1 MRLDLL
7 AALSGAMIAVQA
19 RVNGELSHQLN
30 NGLQAAFVSFGSGLL
45 IILLITP
52 FSSQIKEGIVNLRA
66 AVKNKEIA
74 RWKLLAGAL
83 GGSFVAIQT
92 QIVPLIGVAIYSVA
106 SIAGQTAMSLI
117 VDRIGLT
124 GGGKK
129 LISPRRVLAA
139 VLTVIAVLVSVWD
152 RIDANNLSM
161 FAVTAGGIAGAIVGV
176 QRALNGQINEYSHQ
190 SFTTSLLNFITGT
203 SFLMILIA
211 IGLVIGRNE
220 LSPLPSNPWWIY
232 TGGVIGVIYIA
243 FTSTIVQHLG
253 VLTFTLFSVGGQLVG
268 SLVIDLVSPTKGV
281 SVSAYLVTGI
291 FMTYAGVIGVI
302 YIAFISTIVQH
313 LGVLTFT
320 LFSVGGQLISSLIID
335 FVSPT
340 NGVRVSYYLI
350 TGIAMTYLGVIAGG
364 VGSSRVKKPQKQ

>member
-7 AALSGAMIAVQA
+7 AALSGAMIALQA
-19 RVNGELSHQLN
+19 RANGELSHRLN
-30 NGLQAAFVSFGSGLL
+30 NGLQAALVSFSSGLL
-45 IILLITP
+45 IIFVISL
-52 FSSQIKEGIVNLRA
+52 FNSKIKDGIKNLRT
-66 AVKNKEIA
+66 AVANKEIA
-74 RWKLLAGAL
+74 RWKLFAGAL

-106 SIAGQTAMSLI
+106 SIAGQTAMSLV

-139 VLTVIAVLVSVWD
+139 VLTVLAVLVSVWD

-190 SFTTSLLNFITGT
+190 SFTTSLLNFATGT
-203 SFLMILIA
+203 SFLIILITA
-211 IGLVIGRNE
+211 GLILGKNE
-220 LSPLPSNPWWIY
+220 LSPLPSGPWWIY

-291 FMTYAGVIGVI
+291 VMTYA
-302 YIAFISTIVQH
+302 
-313 LGVLTFT
+313 
-320 LFSVGGQLISSLIID
+320 
-335 FVSPT
+335 
-340 NGVRVSYYLI
+340 
-350 TGIAMTYLGVIAGG
+350 GVIAGG
-364 VGSSRVKKPQKQ
+364 VGSLRVKKPQRL

>member
-7 AALSGAMIAVQA
+7 AALSGAMIALQA
-19 RVNGELSHQLN
+19 RANGELSHRLN
-30 NGLQAAFVSFGSGLL
+30 NGLQAALVSFSSGLL
-45 IILLITP
+45 IIFVISL
-52 FSSQIKEGIVNLRA
+52 FNSKIKDGIKNLRT
-66 AVKNKEIA
+66 AVANKEIA
-74 RWKLLAGAL
+74 RWKLFAGAL

-106 SIAGQTAMSLI
+106 SIAGQTAMSLV

-139 VLTVIAVLVSVWD
+139 VLTVLAVLVSVWD

-190 SFTTSLLNFITGT
+190 SFTTSLLNFATGT
-203 SFLMILIA
+203 SFLIILITA
-211 IGLVIGRNE
+211 GLILGKNE
-220 LSPLPSNPWWIY
+220 LSPLPSGPWWIY

-291 FMTYAGVIGVI
+291 VMTYA
-302 YIAFISTIVQH
+302 
-313 LGVLTFT
+313 
-320 LFSVGGQLISSLIID
+320 
-335 FVSPT
+335 
-340 NGVRVSYYLI
+340 
-350 TGIAMTYLGVIAGG
+350 GVIAGG
-364 VGSSRVKKPQKQ
+364 VGSLRVKKPQRQ

>member
-7 AALSGAMIAVQA
+7 AALSGAMIALQA
-19 RVNGELSHQLN
+19 RANGELSHRLD
-30 NGLQAAFVSFGSGLL
+30 NGLQAALVSFSSGLL
-45 IILLITP
+45 IILIITP
-52 FSSQIKEGIVNLRA
+52 FSSQIKEGIANLRGTI
-66 AVKNKEIA
+66 NRREIA
-74 RWKLLAGAL
+74 RWKLFAGAL

-106 SIAGQTAMSLI
+106 SIAGQTAMSLV

-161 FAVTAGGIAGAIVGV
+161 FAVTAGCVAGAVVGV

-203 SFLMILIA
+203 TFLVILILA
-211 IGLVIGRNE
+211 GVALGKNE
-220 LSPLPSNPWWIY
+220 LSPLPAGPWWIY

-253 VLTFTLFSVGGQLVG
+253 VLTFTLFSVGGQLAG
-268 SLVIDLVSPTKGV
+268 SLIIDLVSPTDGV
-281 SVSAYLVTGI
+281 SVSAYLVTGLG
-291 FMTYAGVIGVI
+291 MTYI
-302 YIAFISTIVQH
+302 
-313 LGVLTFT
+313 
-320 LFSVGGQLISSLIID
+320 
-335 FVSPT
+335 
-340 NGVRVSYYLI
+340 
-350 TGIAMTYLGVIAGG
+350 GVIAGG
-364 VGSSRVKKPQKQ
+364 VSNLRVKKPQKLQ

>member
-7 AALSGAMIAVQA
+7 AALSGAMIALQA
-19 RVNGELSHQLN
+19 RANGELSHRLN
-30 NGLQAAFVSFGSGLL
+30 NGLQAALVSFGSGLL
-45 IILLITP
+45 IIFVITL
-52 FSSQIKEGIVNLRA
+52 FNSKIKEGIKNLRRSVA
-66 AVKNKEIA
+66 NKEIA
-74 RWKLLAGAL
+74 RWKLFAGAL

-139 VLTVIAVLVSVWD
+139 FLTVLAVLVSVWD
-152 RIDANNLSM
+152 RIDANNLSI
-161 FAVTAGGIAGAIVGV
+161 FAVTAGGVAGAIVGV
-176 QRALNGQINEYSHQ
+176 QRALNGQINEHSHQ

-203 SFLMILIA
+203 SFLVILIVV
-211 IGLVIGRNE
+211 GVLLGKND
-220 LSPLPSNPWWIY
+220 LSPLPSGPWWIY

-268 SLVIDLVSPTKGV
+268 SLIIDLVSPTKGV

-291 FMTYAGVIGVI
+291 VMTYAGVV
-302 YIAFISTIVQH
+302 
-313 LGVLTFT
+313 
-320 LFSVGGQLISSLIID
+320 
-335 FVSPT
+335 
-340 NGVRVSYYLI
+340 
-350 TGIAMTYLGVIAGG
+350 AGG
-364 VGSSRVKKPQKQ
+364 VGNQRVRK